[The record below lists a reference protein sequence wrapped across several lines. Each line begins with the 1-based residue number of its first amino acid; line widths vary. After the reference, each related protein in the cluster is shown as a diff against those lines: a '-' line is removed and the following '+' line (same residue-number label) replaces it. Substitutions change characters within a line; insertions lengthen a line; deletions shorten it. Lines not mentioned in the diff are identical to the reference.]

1 MSKEKEYF
9 GFLEDKKAKGKYREE
24 LGREITYNTAKINGK
39 NEEIEAT
46 NADYVYVLAANG
58 FHGSESK
65 SDKGKPIYLIV
76 KGRNK
81 IKVLRSMYEYAK
93 YLIDNGIIEEDS
105 DAADEVE
112 TGIEDNAAP
121 NDNDISDETNDG
133 DAPNEDDSES
143 ELENSAEDDSEDN
156 VDEPSESGKKK
167 ESKDEDTATG
177 DTEEDKA
184 AKEKKEQQKK
194 NNAEKISQKK
204 DFKVWL
210 AEEADKYDDKKKL
223 SLLQKVFEAEN
234 GAYDEHSKELLVLID
249 NFDNEDCKKELIDR
263 LWNGNTASR
272 KVFEC
277 ISGLELP
284 ITNLEIGKYFA
295 GIVKADFKASKAY
308 TPVTAA
314 ENLKEGTFYIRTGEK
329 FEKVTGYAYSGE
341 ELEMFIR
348 YTENEVVISDVRT
361 GALLSKGTN
370 EEEAKENLRKVIDK
384 VWIDKMKKKLES
396 LESNPDYN
404 KK

>member
-1 MSKEKEYF
+1 
-9 GFLEDKKAKGKYREE
+9 
-24 LGREITYNTAKINGK
+24 
-39 NEEIEAT
+39 
-46 NADYVYVLAANG
+46 
-58 FHGSESK
+58 
-65 SDKGKPIYLIV
+65 
-76 KGRNK
+76 
-81 IKVLRSMYEYAK
+81 EYAQ
-93 YLIDNGIIEEDS
+93 YLIDNEIIAEESDS
-105 DAADEVE
+105 ADEDD
-112 TGIEDNAAP
+112 TGIDDVEDPADED
-121 NDNDISDETNDG
+121 DNTEISDETENEDVSSEDDG
-133 DAPNEDDSES
+133 NDAPDENDSDDESGSGDEEDES
-143 ELENSAEDDSEDN
+143 DEGDSEDKA
-156 VDEPSESGKKK
+156 DAPSESSKKK
-167 ESKDEDTATG
+167 GRKNKDTTAG
-177 DTEEDKA
+177 NAKEDKA
-184 AKEKKEQQKK
+184 AKEKKEQKK
-194 NNAEKISQKK
+194 SNAEKISQKK

-210 AEEADKYDDKKKL
+210 AEEAEKYNDKKNL
-223 SLLQKVFEAEN
+223 SLLKKVFESEN
-234 GAYDEHSKELLVLID
+234 GVYDQHSKELLVLID
-249 NFDNEDCKKELIDR
+249 NFDNEECKKELIDR

-314 ENLKEGTFYIRTGEK
+314 ENSKEGTFYIKTGEK
-329 FEKVTGYAYSGE
+329 FEKVTGYAYSE
-341 ELEMFIR
+341 EDLKMFIR

-384 VWIDKMKKKLES
+384 VGIDKMKKKLES